1 MDIVSLAVKAQK
13 LKSLIDGPDILVLP
27 NSWDAGSARI
37 VEEAGFPV
45 IATSSGGVAWS
56 LGYPD
61 GEHISRDEMLLVVKR
76 ISCSVGVPVT
86 ADMETGYGDTP
97 ETVADTVMAT
107 LSAGAVGANF
117 EDSQSSSS
125 GRKLREFE
133 DSVERIKAARAA
145 ADSAGVHF
153 VINARTDT
161 FHGGG
166 SDQSFADAVRR
177 GNAYMQA
184 GADCIFIPFINDI
197 DTIKRLVNSIQGPIN
212 ILAGASAPT
221 VHELEEAG
229 VARVSIGGLFSL
241 LSYSYVRTACQQ
253 LKNDGTFRWGENA
266 LAHPE
271 MNGLMASG

>member
-1 MDIVSLAVKAQK
+1 MDVITLAAKAQK
-13 LKSLIDGPDILVLP
+13 LKSLIDDPDILVLP

-56 LGYPD
+56 MGYPD
-61 GEHISRDEMLLVVKR
+61 GEHISRDDMLSVVKR
-76 ISCSVGVPVT
+76 ISCSVDLPVT

-97 ETVADTVMAT
+97 RIVADTVTAT
-107 LSAGAVGANF
+107 LGAGAVGANF

-125 GRKLREFE
+125 GRKLRELE

-145 ADSAGVHF
+145 AVSAGVHF

-166 SDQSFADAVRR
+166 NDQSFADAVRR

-184 GADCIFIPFINDI
+184 GADCIFIPFLNDI
-197 DTIKRLVNSIQGPIN
+197 DIIKRLVNAIQGPIN

-221 VHELEEAG
+221 VPDLEEAG

-241 LSYSYVRTACQQ
+241 LSYSHVRTACRK
-253 LKNDGTFRWGENA
+253 LKDEGTFRWAEDA

-271 MNGLMASG
+271 MNGLMVPG

>member
-117 EDSQSSSS
+117 EDSQYSSN

-166 SDQSFADAVRR
+166 SV
-177 GNAYMQA
+177 
-184 GADCIFIPFINDI
+184 
-197 DTIKRLVNSIQGPIN
+197 
-212 ILAGASAPT
+212 
-221 VHELEEAG
+221 G
-229 VARVSIGGLFSL
+229 VASSARFPSSVSS
-241 LSYSYVRTACQQ
+241 SAAARSTPR
-253 LKNDGTFRWGENA
+253 
-266 LAHPE
+266 
-271 MNGLMASG
+271 